1 MKNSIVEG
9 MFTGEVDR
17 KGIKIYF
24 ETTKL
29 KLPDGKLAKL
39 RFDDGQLSAYFSDEK
54 GFCIVELE
62 GVNNFKS
69 YYLRDCEVIK

>member
-1 MKNSIVEG
+1 MKSIVEG
-9 MFTGEVDR
+9 MFTGEVDK
-17 KGIKIYF
+17 KGVKIYF

-29 KLPDGKLAKL
+29 KLPDSKLAKL

-62 GVNNFKS
+62 GVNNYKS
-69 YYLRDCEVIK
+69 HYLRDCEVVI

>member
-1 MKNSIVEG
+1 MKSIVEG
-9 MFTGEVDR
+9 MFTGEVD
-17 KGIKIYF
+17 KNGTKIFF

-54 GFCIVELE
+54 GFYLVELE

-69 YYLRDCEVIK
+69 HCLRDCEVVE